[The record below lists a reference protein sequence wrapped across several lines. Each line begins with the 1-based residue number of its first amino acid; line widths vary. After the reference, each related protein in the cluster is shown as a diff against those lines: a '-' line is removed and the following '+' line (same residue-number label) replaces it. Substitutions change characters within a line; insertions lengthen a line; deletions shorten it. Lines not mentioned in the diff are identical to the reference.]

1 MTDLEKRFFDLATE
15 SERLKEQQKKI
26 SEELSVVM
34 DQLKIGTYLQDPTTG
49 LVYKI
54 EVPNGT
60 FIEFKKIG
68 YKRTAKPG
76 EKGGTVLAKS
86 EAESMG
92 FILPMLK

>member
-1 MTDLEKRFFDLATE
+1 MTDLEKRFFELATE
-15 SERLKEQQKKI
+15 SERLKEQQKKLN
-26 SEELSVVM
+26 EELSVVM
-34 DQLKIGTYLQDPTTG
+34 DQLKIGTYLQDPMTG

-60 FIEFKKIG
+60 FVEFKRIG
-68 YKRTAKPG
+68 YKRTAKTG

-92 FILPMLK
+92 FILPMKA